1 MDKKKIIII
10 LVLLAAVAAGFYWY
24 QNKQKQDD
32 VKLYGNVDIRQVS
45 LSFNANE
52 RIAKMLVEEG
62 ATVKKGQVL
71 AQLETT
77 PLELSIAKLK
87 AQVAMQQATVD
98 KLHNGNRPEEIRQAD
113 AMVRSAEAEYNDAL
127 VDTQRMQSLYEQ
139 NAIARQSV
147 DDAEARLKMAQASLQ
162 NAKEAQQLAHVGAR
176 SEDIAV
182 AEAQLQACQAELKNQ
197 EYNLSQATLV
207 APQDGVIRSRLLE
220 PGDMASSSKAVYLL
234 ATNDT
239 KWVRVYIPEKRLGEI
254 KEGMEVNVKIDSFPD
269 KPLKGQIGY
278 ISNTAEFTPKSVQTE
293 ELRTSLVYEVR
304 VYVKD
309 EENVLRMGMP
319 ATVTL

>member
-1 MDKKKIIII
+1 MDKKKIVII

-45 LSFNANE
+45 LSFNASE

-87 AQVAMQQATVD
+87 AQVVMQQATVD

-127 VDTQRMQSLYEQ
+127 VDTQRMQSLYGQ
-139 NAIARQSV
+139 NAIAKQSV
-147 DDAEARLKMAQASLQ
+147 DDAEARLKMAKASLQ
-162 NAKEAQQLAHVGAR
+162 NAQEAQQLAHAGAR

-182 AEAQLQACQAELKNQ
+182 AEAQLQAYQAELKNQ

-220 PGDMASSSKAVYLL
+220 PGDMASASKAVYLL

-254 KEGMEVNVKIDSFPD
+254 KEGMEVNVQIDSFPD
-269 KPLKGQIGY
+269 KPLKGQVGY